1 MQHPSLVEIIN
12 QYNRKDLAFFDL
24 MSSIAEI
31 HTYQHELSAE
41 EITQLQIGART
52 LNGILAR
59 NANTNPSLQLV

>member
-1 MQHPSLVEIIN
+1 MQHPALVEIIN
-12 QYNRKDLAFFDL
+12 QYNRKDLAFFEL

-52 LNGILAR
+52 LNGIIAR
-59 NANTNPSLQLV
+59 NTASNHSMQLV